1 MKKMTKNE
9 LLTALTHIKSNVEFA
24 AIQDQGC
31 GGNADPLRVIDHMKR
46 ICNDVVADI
55 DAILALN

>member
-1 MKKMTKNE
+1 MKKMTQSE
-9 LLTALTHIKSNVEFA
+9 LLLALTHIKSNVQFA

-31 GGNADPLRVIDHMKR
+31 GGNIEPDRVVDTMKR
-46 ICNDVVADI
+46 MCNDIVADI